1 VATKAAGFW
10 EVDEETSGRDAVEE
24 TDHFGVDPFDKVLV
38 VGLVGGNISFTYAV
52 GSAGAV
58 DTEDSWLFEE
68 AVLEGFIV

>member
-1 VATKAAGFW
+1 MATKAAGFW

-38 VGLVGGNISFTYAV
+38 VGLVGV